1 MMEDL
6 KKTIRL
12 RCAFCRSEQFALP
25 YESYSPPP
33 SHSFVV
39 CANCGRENDVTS
51 LLIVAKSKGMEIAE
65 ECADELVEQMTK
77 DLFKTF
83 KNSKFIK
90 IK

>member
-25 YESYSPPP
+25 CEGYTPP

-51 LLIVAKSKGMEIAE
+51 LLIVTKSKGREIAE
-65 ECADELVEQMTK
+65 AYADELVKQMKK
-77 DLFKTF
+77 DLVKTF
-83 KNSKFIK
+83 KNSNFIK

>member
-25 YESYSPPP
+25 YEGYTPP

-51 LLIVAKSKGMEIAE
+51 LLIVTKSKGREIAE
-65 ECADELVEQMTK
+65 AYADELVKQMK
-77 DLFKTF
+77 KNLVKTF
-83 KNSKFIK
+83 KNSHLIK

>member
-25 YESYSPPP
+25 CEGYSPPN
-33 SHSFVV
+33 HSFVV

-51 LLIVAKSKGMEIAE
+51 LLIVTKSKGREIAE
-65 ECADELVEQMTK
+65 AYADELIKQMKK
-77 DLFKTF
+77 DLVKTF
-83 KNSKFIK
+83 KNSNFIK

>member
-25 YESYSPPP
+25 CEGYTPP

-51 LLIVAKSKGMEIAE
+51 LLIVTKSKGREIAE
-65 ECADELVEQMTK
+65 AYADEPVKQMKKNLV
-77 DLFKTF
+77 KTF
-83 KNSKFIK
+83 KNSHIIK

>member
-12 RCAFCRSEQFALP
+12 RCVFCRSEQFALP
-25 YESYSPPP
+25 YEGYSPP

-51 LLIVAKSKGMEIAE
+51 LLIVTKSKGREIAE
-65 ECADELVEQMTK
+65 AYADELIKQMKK
-77 DLFKTF
+77 DLVKAF
-83 KNSKFIK
+83 KNSNFIK

>member
-12 RCAFCRSEQFALP
+12 RCVFCRSEQFALP
-25 YESYSPPP
+25 FEGYSPP
-33 SHSFVV
+33 SHSLVV

-51 LLIVAKSKGMEIAE
+51 LLIVTKSKGREIAE
-65 ECADELVEQMTK
+65 AYADELVKQMKK
-77 DLFKTF
+77 DLIKTF
-83 KNSKFIK
+83 KNSNFIK

>member
-25 YESYSPPP
+25 YEDYSPPG
-33 SHSFVV
+33 HSFVV

-51 LLIVAKSKGMEIAE
+51 LLIVAKSKGMEIAKAY
-65 ECADELVEQMTK
+65 ADELIEDIKK
-77 DLFKTF
+77 DLVKSF
-83 KNSKFIK
+83 KNNKFIK

>member
-25 YESYSPPP
+25 CEGYAPP

-51 LLIVAKSKGMEIAE
+51 LLIVTKSKGREIAE
-65 ECADELVEQMTK
+65 AYADELVKKMKK
-77 DLFKTF
+77 DLVKTF
-83 KNSKFIK
+83 KNSNSIK

>member
-25 YESYSPPP
+25 YEDYSPPG
-33 SHSFVV
+33 HSFVV

-51 LLIVAKSKGMEIAE
+51 LLIVAKSKGMKIAKAY
-65 ECADELVEQMTK
+65 ADELVEQMKK
-77 DLFKTF
+77 DLVKSFK
-83 KNSKFIK
+83 KSKFIK

>member
-25 YESYSPPP
+25 FEGYSPP
-33 SHSFVV
+33 SHSLVV

-51 LLIVAKSKGMEIAE
+51 LLIVTKSKGREIAE
-65 ECADELVEQMTK
+65 AYADEIVKQVKK
-77 DLFKTF
+77 DLVKTF
-83 KNSKFIK
+83 KNSNFIK

>member
-1 MMEDL
+1 MMDL
-6 KKTIRL
+6 KKRSD
-12 RCAFCRSEQFALP
+12 CAVHSAVRNSSP
-25 YESYSPPP
+25 YLTRVTPPP

-65 ECADELVEQMTK
+65 EYADELVEQMTK

-83 KNSKFIK
+83 KTSKFIK
-90 IK
+90 RK

>member
-12 RCAFCRSEQFALP
+12 RCVFCRSEQFALP
-25 YESYSPPP
+25 FEGYSPP
-33 SHSFVV
+33 SHSLVV

-51 LLIVAKSKGMEIAE
+51 LLIVTKSKGMEIAE
-65 ECADELVEQMTK
+65 AYADELVKKMKK
-77 DLFKTF
+77 DLIKTF
-83 KNSKFIK
+83 KNSNFIK

>member
-25 YESYSPPP
+25 CEGYTPP

-39 CANCGRENDVTS
+39 CANCGKENDVTS
-51 LLIVAKSKGMEIAE
+51 LLIVTKSKGREIAE
-65 ECADELVEQMTK
+65 AYADELVKQMKK
-77 DLFKTF
+77 DLVKTF
-83 KNSKFIK
+83 KNSHFIK

>member
-1 MMEDL
+1 MMENL
-6 KKTIRL
+6 KNDPTALCILPLGTVRL
-12 RCAFCRSEQFALP
+12 TLRGLRPS
-25 YESYSPPP
+25 
-33 SHSFVV
+33 SHSVVV

-65 ECADELVEQMTK
+65 DYADELVEKMTK
-77 DLFKTF
+77 NLFKTF

>member
-12 RCAFCRSEQFALP
+12 RCVFCRSEQFALP
-25 YESYSPPP
+25 YEGYSPP

-77 DLFKTF
+77 DLFKNF

>member
-1 MMEDL
+1 PP
-6 KKTIRL
+6 
-12 RCAFCRSEQFALP
+12 SEPVRPTLP
-25 YESYSPPP
+25 HVPPPPP

>member
-25 YESYSPPP
+25 YEDYSPPG
-33 SHSFVV
+33 HGFVV

-51 LLIVAKSKGMEIAE
+51 LLIVAKSKGMKIAKAY
-65 ECADELVEQMTK
+65 ADELVEQMKK
-77 DLFKTF
+77 DLVKSFKM
-83 KNSKFIK
+83 SIMV
-90 IK
+90 

>member
-1 MMEDL
+1 MIEDL

-25 YESYSPPP
+25 CEGYSPP

-51 LLIVAKSKGMEIAE
+51 LLIVTKSKGREIAE
-65 ECADELVEQMTK
+65 AYTDELVKQMKK
-77 DLFKTF
+77 DLVKTF
-83 KNSKFIK
+83 KNSNFIK